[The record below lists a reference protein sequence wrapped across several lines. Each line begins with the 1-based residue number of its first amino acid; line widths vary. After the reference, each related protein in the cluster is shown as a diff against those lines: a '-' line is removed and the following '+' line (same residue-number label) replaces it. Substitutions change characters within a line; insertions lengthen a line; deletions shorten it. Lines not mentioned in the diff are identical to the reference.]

1 MNSIEIVRR
10 MERAGVTIK
19 LYEGKL
25 QVCADTPLTEPQRTF
40 IQAHKDELMLYLN
53 VLDDPNVQA
62 MMTFFEAKVQA
73 IHSNETALV

>member
-19 LYEGKL
+19 LHEGKL
-25 QVCADTPLTEPQRTF
+25 QVCADTPLTDPQRSF
-40 IQAHKDELMLYLN
+40 IQEHKAELVHYLQAMA
-53 VLDDPNVQA
+53 DPNVQE
-62 MMTFFEAKVQA
+62 MLTFFDAKVQA